1 MNDLTPLTF
10 GEIKMMLGGG
20 LIAITLF
27 VASLLLKDWVASLV
41 ASWRAKKNGGNGKA
55 AIAKNG
61 DIQALINAQND
72 TKSAVV
78 KGFADL
84 VKAVNAGFDR
94 ICGKLD
100 MVKDDTKATRD
111 IVEEK
116 DGDLVPRVWN
126 KPAIEKL
133 IRKIAAKIGIG
144 GIDG

>member
-1 MNDLTPLTF
+1 MNDFAPLTF
-10 GEIKMMLGGG
+10 ADIKMMLGG
-20 LIAITLF
+20 LAIALALF
-27 VASLLLKDWVASLV
+27 VGGALLNEWLV
-41 ASWRAKKNGGNGKA
+41 DLVRSRRAKKNGRA

-61 DIQALINAQND
+61 DFQALINAQNATTESID
-72 TKSAVV
+72 KLSEV
-78 KGFADL
+78 L
-84 VKAVNAGFDR
+84 VAGFDR

-100 MVKDDTKATRD
+100 MIKEDTKATRD

-144 GIDG
+144 GTDG